1 MLRDGWMRFSC
12 PNMEEGS
19 NLRETSILTFKNFRR
34 THTDFRKLQSNSY
47 IN

>member
-19 NLRETSILTFKNFRR
+19 NLRETPVLR
-34 THTDFRKLQSNSY
+34 THTDFIKLQSNSY